1 MLAIYLNNNSNSKIF
16 NGKGIILGGSKEIN
30 SNYIDGDLSAI
41 LLDNFP
47 FWVNTHRLPDIRTA
61 TMKDWKE
68 KLEKITNQSLN
79 KNITNLS
86 GVPSWMLLLL
96 KNVLKKTKA
105 NNILE
110 VWPNLELY
118 IHGGINFSPY
128 KNQFNS
134 IIPSKKMNY
143 LETYNAS
150 EGFFGIQ
157 DQIDS
162 NDMLLMLDYGIFYE
176 FISKNDLENNSQ
188 NYISLKDVKL
198 NVDYAI
204 IISTNSGLWRYN
216 IGDIICFTSINPY
229 RIIIKGRTK
238 SCINTFGEEL
248 MVHNTDEAIY
258 EACRVT
264 NSRVTDYTIAPIYM
278 NNKSGAH
285 EWAIEFEKMPDDIY
299 LFMKI
304 LDNKITSVNSD
315 YEAKRSK
322 NLILDAPKLII
333 VKNGVFYNWLKQ
345 KNKLGG
351 QNKIQR
357 LNENRDFMEEIKKLN
372 S

>member
-118 IHGGINFSPY
+118 TWWN
-128 KNQFNS
+128 
-134 IIPSKKMNY
+134 
-143 LETYNAS
+143 
-150 EGFFGIQ
+150 
-157 DQIDS
+157 
-162 NDMLLMLDYGIFYE
+162 
-176 FISKNDLENNSQ
+176 
-188 NYISLKDVKL
+188 
-198 NVDYAI
+198 
-204 IISTNSGLWRYN
+204 
-216 IGDIICFTSINPY
+216 
-229 RIIIKGRTK
+229 
-238 SCINTFGEEL
+238 
-248 MVHNTDEAIY
+248 
-258 EACRVT
+258 
-264 NSRVTDYTIAPIYM
+264 
-278 NNKSGAH
+278 
-285 EWAIEFEKMPDDIY
+285 
-299 LFMKI
+299 
-304 LDNKITSVNSD
+304 
-315 YEAKRSK
+315 
-322 NLILDAPKLII
+322 
-333 VKNGVFYNWLKQ
+333 
-345 KNKLGG
+345 
-351 QNKIQR
+351 
-357 LNENRDFMEEIKKLN
+357 
-372 S
+372 